1 MSLKKNWKYIMR
13 IYHSMAVERREAGG
27 PTLSGDADGC
37 DYWLLSN
44 TTVSQLPTGIYAAP
58 LVLNIKI

>member
-1 MSLKKNWKYIMR
+1 
-13 IYHSMAVERREAGG
+13 MAVERREAGG

-37 DYWLLSN
+37 DYLLLSN

>member
-1 MSLKKNWKYIMR
+1 MR
-13 IYHSMAVERREAGG
+13 IYHSVAVERREAGG